1 MVVGL
6 GTQLG
11 HGARA
16 SDLMYGLS
24 ITIEAYCLEK
34 EGEYS
39 CITIIHIKKWNQ
51 K

>member
-6 GTQLG
+6 GPQLG
-11 HGARA
+11 HWARA
-16 SDLMYGLS
+16 SDLVYGLS

-39 CITIIHIKKWNQ
+39 YITIIHIEKWN
-51 K
+51 KK